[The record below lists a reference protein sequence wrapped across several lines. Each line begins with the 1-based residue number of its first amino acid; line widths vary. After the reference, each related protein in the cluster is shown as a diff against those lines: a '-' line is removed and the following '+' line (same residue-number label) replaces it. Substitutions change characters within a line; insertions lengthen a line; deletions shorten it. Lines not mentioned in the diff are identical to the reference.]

1 MRVAA
6 FLVVVAAVAVADDSE
21 ELEDVLFSS
30 APTTRGLVDS
40 LINGGIVEGHIG
52 ISTGHGSHGH
62 HPGHGHYP
70 GGHYPGGHYPGGH
83 YPGGHYPGGHYP
95 GGHPPGGHYPGGHY
109 PGGHYP
115 DGHYPGGHYPGGHPP
130 GGHPPGGHYP
140 GGHYPDGHY
149 PGGHYPGGHYPG
161 GHPPGGH
168 YPSQGGHYPSQGG
181 HYPSQG
187 GHYPSQGGQ
196 GVCKVWCRG
205 PNNKRYCCGRD
216 VSQGQGN
223 YPVVRS
229 GSCPAVRASCPP
241 THLGGS
247 QPNACAHDGQCLSPA
262 DKCCFDVCLG
272 HQVCKP
278 AYSSLGR

>member
-95 GGHPPGGHYPGGHY
+95 GGHPPGGHYP
-109 PGGHYP
+109 
-115 DGHYPGGHYPGGHPP
+115 
-130 GGHPPGGHYP
+130 
-140 GGHYPDGHY
+140 
-149 PGGHYPGGHYPG
+149 
-161 GHPPGGH
+161 
-168 YPSQGGHYPSQGG
+168 
-181 HYPSQG
+181 SQG

-278 AYSSLGR
+278 ALLTQALVARNIFSGRH